1 MKKEKLISTDVVN
14 VGDWLIKASQRNGF
28 ILLIMINV
36 RTFNFVLQYVD
47 DIKKANIIIE
57 YVIEKGSL

>member
-14 VGDWLIKASQRNGF
+14 VGDWLIKASKRNGF
-28 ILLIMINV
+28 ILLVMINV

>member
-1 MKKEKLISTDVVN
+1 MKKQKLISTDVVN
-14 VGDWLIKASQRNGF
+14 VGDWLIKASKRNGF

>member
-14 VGDWLIKASQRNGF
+14 VGDWLIKASKKDGF

-57 YVIEKGSL
+57 YVIEKGTL